1 MAGPEATFNQAVAG
15 WYPNPTGAG
24 HRWWDGQHWTE
35 HVHAPA
41 APQFAPPAGAVAP
54 VYTPAAVSSGAS
66 SLAIVGYV
74 MAIVIPIVGFILGIV
89 AATRQSDPSSSRHG
103 VWIVVASVA
112 AFFVWLAILS
122 SGSGY

>member
-1 MAGPEATFNQAVAG
+1 M
-15 WYPNPTGAG
+15 
-24 HRWWDGQHWTE
+24 
-35 HVHAPA
+35 HAPPT
-41 APQFAPPAGAVAP
+41 PQFGPPAGAVAS
-54 VYTPAAVSSGAS
+54 VYAPTGTSEGAS

-74 MAIVIPIVGFILGIV
+74 MAIVIPIVGFVLGIV

-103 VWIVVASVA
+103 VWIIVASVA